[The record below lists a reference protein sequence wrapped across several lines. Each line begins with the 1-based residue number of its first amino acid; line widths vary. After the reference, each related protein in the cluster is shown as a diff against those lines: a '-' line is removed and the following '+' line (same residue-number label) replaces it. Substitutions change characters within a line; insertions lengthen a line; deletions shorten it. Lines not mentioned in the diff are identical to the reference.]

1 MSKVTV
7 GILFVAIGLILLAT
21 YFKVLFVAGG
31 SAIVLVVALAYSYVV
46 AKRDEEALESGG
58 GAPTAE

>member
-7 GILFVAIGLILLAT
+7 WILFVAIGLILVAA

-46 AKRDEEALESGG
+46 AKREEETLASDGA
-58 GAPTAE
+58 APTAE